1 LDFGRSPPL
10 AVQPSFGRFFSRV
23 NAAWV
28 NGYKPVKG
36 RRWMKP
42 PLTNVV
48 VVSVTGGAQDYQ
60 IRSRMASL
68 DGIVPSTNGM
78 TISST
83 GIVNVFMSM
92 EHQAIVWCNEFVVKV
107 SFSSLPGLIACPSS
121 GTVHLLYGN
130 KSSLDR

>member
-1 LDFGRSPPL
+1 MDDTSPHQCGGGFCNWWCSRLPGFVL
-10 AVQPSFGRFFSRV
+10 YSNFS
-23 NAAWV
+23 
-28 NGYKPVKG
+28 
-36 RRWMKP
+36 
-42 PLTNVV
+42 
-48 VVSVTGGAQDYQ
+48 VSHLPFVEYLGCTTISNSGLPHLQ